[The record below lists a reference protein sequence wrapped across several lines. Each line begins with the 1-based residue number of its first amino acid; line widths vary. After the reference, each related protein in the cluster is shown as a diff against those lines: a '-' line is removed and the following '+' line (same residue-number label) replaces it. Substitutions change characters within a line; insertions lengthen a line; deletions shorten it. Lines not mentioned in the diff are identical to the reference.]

1 MAFLRKCRFYFCSFI
16 HVRINYMNA
25 KTTKEMHINISDDL
39 KKQFHAT
46 CVMQGKKMNQ
56 VVIELIQQWLKT
68 NETLPNDIAKK
79 EEAIT

>member
-1 MAFLRKCRFYFCSFI
+1 MDT
-16 HVRINYMNA
+16 

-46 CVMQGKKMNQ
+46 CVMQGKKMNV

-68 NETLPNDIAKK
+68 NQITQVDREICKK
-79 EEAIT
+79 LSLNSVEQPHQ

>member
-1 MAFLRKCRFYFCSFI
+1 
-16 HVRINYMNA
+16 MNA

-56 VVIELIQQWLKT
+56 VVIELIQQWLRA
-68 NETLPNDIAKK
+68 NEISQTDSEIGNKLSPQSC
-79 EEAIT
+79 

>member
-1 MAFLRKCRFYFCSFI
+1 
-16 HVRINYMNA
+16 MNA

-56 VVIELIQQWLKT
+56 VVIELIQQWLRA
-68 NETLPNDIAKK
+68 NEISQTDSEIGNKLPPQSC
-79 EEAIT
+79 

>member
-1 MAFLRKCRFYFCSFI
+1 
-16 HVRINYMNA
+16 MNT

-56 VVIELIQQWLKT
+56 VVIELIQQWLMT
-68 NETLPNDIAKK
+68 NEISKNDNGIG
-79 EEAIT
+79 TNLSPLSD

>member
-1 MAFLRKCRFYFCSFI
+1 
-16 HVRINYMNA
+16 MNA

-46 CVMQGKKMNQ
+46 CVMQGKKMNM

-68 NETLPNDIAKK
+68 NQITQVNREAGKK
-79 EEAIT
+79 LSLNSVEQPHQ

>member
-1 MAFLRKCRFYFCSFI
+1 
-16 HVRINYMNA
+16 MNA

-56 VVIELIQQWLKT
+56 VVIELIQQWLRANEISKT
-68 NETLPNDIAKK
+68 DSEIGNNLPPKFF
-79 EEAIT
+79 

>member
-1 MAFLRKCRFYFCSFI
+1 
-16 HVRINYMNA
+16 MNA

-56 VVIELIQQWLKT
+56 VVIELIQQWLRA
-68 NETLPNDIAKK
+68 NEISQTDSEIGDKLPPQSC
-79 EEAIT
+79 